1 MSSKFSYDPKSMKKV
16 FVISAALVIFM
27 AAGNFM
33 ERDRKYEISG
43 SKGTSASESAEAEED
58 ISQEVQQEAVS
69 TFADAYEDEAAAK
82 PAADTIYVDITGE
95 VNTPDLI
102 ELGAGERLQSAID
115 MAGGLTED
123 ADRNAVNMAQRLVDG
138 AQYIIPSKGNVLV
151 INYPQSYTADK
162 DGGNSQNEDDMTE
175 NEDGRVNINIA
186 SKEKL
191 QELPGIGE
199 VLSQRIIDY
208 RNENGEFKSVE
219 ELREVAGIGDK
230 KYEDMK
236 NDVCV

>member
-16 FVISAALVIFM
+16 FAISAALIILM

-43 SKGTSASESAEAEED
+43 SKGTSASESAEDKED
-58 ISQEVQQEAVS
+58 ISETVKNEPES
-69 TFADAYEDEAAAK
+69 EHADVYEDETVVK
-82 PAADTIYVDITGE
+82 SSEEIIYVDITGA

-115 MAGGLTED
+115 MAGGLAD
-123 ADRNAVNMAQRLVDG
+123 NADRNAVNMAQRLVDG
-138 AQYIIPSKGNVLV
+138 AQYIIPSKGEALI

-162 DGGNSQNEDDMTE
+162 DGGNSQNEDEMTE

-219 ELREVAGIGDK
+219 DLREVAGIGDK

>member
-1 MSSKFSYDPKSMKKV
+1 MSSKFSYDPKRMKKV

-82 PAADTIYVDITGE
+82 LAADTIYVDITGE

-115 MAGGLTED
+115 MAGGLTD
-123 ADRNAVNMAQRLVDG
+123 NADRNAVNMAQRLVDG
-138 AQYIIPSKGNVLV
+138 AQYIIPSKGEALI
-151 INYPQSYTADK
+151 INYPQSCSLLGKLLELVLLTH
-162 DGGNSQNEDDMTE
+162 
-175 NEDGRVNINIA
+175 
-186 SKEKL
+186 SKKGDLAKGYPKIDLKAYESGQSRQIILLAFLRCPLILVIQVVLCHLCL
-191 QELPGIGE
+191 QLCYFP
-199 VLSQRIIDY
+199 
-208 RNENGEFKSVE
+208 KSRKSLY
-219 ELREVAGIGDK
+219 LRFS
-230 KYEDMK
+230 
-236 NDVCV
+236 

>member
-33 ERDRKYEISG
+33 ERDRKYEIRG
-43 SKGTSASESAEAEED
+43 GNDTAASESYEPEED
-58 ISQEVQQEAVS
+58 ISQEVEQEPAS
-69 TFADAYEDEAAAK
+69 SFDDAYEDEAAAK
-82 PAADTIYVDITGE
+82 PVEDTIFVDVTGE
-95 VNTPDLI
+95 VNTPNLV
-102 ELGAGERLQSAID
+102 ELGAGERLQAAID
-115 MAGGLTED
+115 RAGGLTGN

-138 AQYIIPSKGNVLV
+138 AQYIIPSKGKALV
-151 INYPQSYTADK
+151 INYPQSHTDDK
-162 DGGNSQNEDDMTE
+162 NGGNIQNEDEMTE

-208 RNENGEFKSVE
+208 RNENGEFKSIE

-236 NDVCV
+236 NDVCI

>member
-16 FVISAALVIFM
+16 FFISAALVIFM

-43 SKGTSASESAEAEED
+43 GNNTVASEPAESEEG
-58 ISQEVQQEAVS
+58 ISQEAQQESAP
-69 TFADAYEDEAAAK
+69 FAEAFEDEAAAN
-82 PAADTIYVDITGE
+82 PVADTIFVDVTGE
-95 VNTPDLI
+95 VNTPNLI
-102 ELGAGERLQSAID
+102 ELGADERLQSAID
-115 MAGGLTED
+115 SAGGLTEN

-138 AQYIIPSKGNVLV
+138 AQYIIPSKGKALV
-151 INYPQSYTADK
+151 INYPQSHTDDK
-162 DGGNSQNEDDMTE
+162 NGGNIQNEDNMTE

-208 RNENGEFKSVE
+208 RNENGKFKSIE

-236 NDVCV
+236 NDVCI

>member
-1 MSSKFSYDPKSMKKV
+1 M
-16 FVISAALVIFM
+16 
-27 AAGNFM
+27 
-33 ERDRKYEISG
+33 
-43 SKGTSASESAEAEED
+43 
-58 ISQEVQQEAVS
+58 
-69 TFADAYEDEAAAK
+69 
-82 PAADTIYVDITGE
+82 
-95 VNTPDLI
+95 VNTPALI
-102 ELGAGERLQSAID
+102 EIGKDERLQSAID
-115 MAGGLTED
+115 MAGGLTD
-123 ADRNAVNMAQRLVDG
+123 NADRNAVNMAQRLVDG
-138 AQYIIPSKGNVLV
+138 AQYIIPSKGKVLV

-208 RNENGEFKSVE
+208 RNENGEFKSIE